1 MKTQVELI
9 ENITVVTFAEAH
21 LDRSN
26 AVTFNNEIHK
36 VLETNKRVIFDMSRL
51 RFVDTF
57 GLASIL
63 FSLKRLNSNGGD
75 LKLCGLDKRVRVLLE
90 QVRMHQIF
98 DIFST
103 KEEATHAAL
112 WECPWKLLNI
122 VLAPPDHLRHI
133 GANRIF

>member
-1 MKTQVELI
+1 MKTQVEQI
-9 ENITVVTFAEAH
+9 ENITVVTFVDTY
-21 LDRSN
+21 LDQSN
-26 AVTFNNEIHK
+26 AITFNNAIHA
-36 VLETNKRVIFDMSRL
+36 VLEANKRVVFDMSRL

-63 FSLKRLNSNGGD
+63 FSLECLNSKGGD

-98 DIFST
+98 DIFNT
-103 KEEATHAAL
+103 KEEAMHAAL

-122 VLAPPDHLRHI
+122 VLAPPDHLRRI
-133 GANRIF
+133 SNNRVF